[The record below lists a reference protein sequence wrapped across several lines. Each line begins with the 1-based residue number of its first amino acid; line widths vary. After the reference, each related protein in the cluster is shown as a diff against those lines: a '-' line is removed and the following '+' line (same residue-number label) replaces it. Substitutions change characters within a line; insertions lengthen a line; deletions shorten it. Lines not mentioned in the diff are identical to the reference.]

1 VSRWGH
7 LVAAFLLA
15 VALFAPRAALAAT
28 KLALPAT
35 LDGHVVDLTGTLSGD
50 DVLDLD
56 HRFEDIRLR
65 SGFAIVALVTGPLQD
80 EPIEDVGY
88 RAINTW
94 HVGDKGKDDGVVIV
108 ISPSDRRVRIETG
121 KGVGGALTD
130 LQSND
135 IIRNDMSPLLRQGK
149 LHDAIAAGGDAIA
162 KALGEGTP
170 GARGSPRATPVA
182 RPMSL
187 LQMALIA
194 GGGLLFIILLI
205 VSPTFR
211 SIVLTLLFFG
221 GGRGGGG
228 GFGGGGGGGGGGSG
242 YSGGGGSG
250 GGGGSSDSY

>member
-7 LVAAFLLA
+7 LVAALLLA
-15 VALFAPRAALAAT
+15 VALFAPRTALAAT
-28 KLALPAT
+28 TLALPPT
-35 LDGHVVDLTGTLSGD
+35 LAGHVVDLTGTLSRD

-56 HRFEDIRLR
+56 GRLEDIRLR

-94 HVGDKGKDDGVVIV
+94 HVGNQGKDDGVVIV

-121 KGVGGALTD
+121 KGVGGALPD
-130 LQSND
+130 LLTND

-149 LHDAIAAGGDAIA
+149 LRDAIAAGGEAIA
-162 KALGEGTP
+162 KALVDGTP

-187 LQMALIA
+187 LQMVLVA
-194 GGGLLFIILLI
+194 GGGLVFIVLLI

-211 SIVLTLLFFG
+211 SIVVTLLFFG
-221 GGRGGGG
+221 GGRGGG